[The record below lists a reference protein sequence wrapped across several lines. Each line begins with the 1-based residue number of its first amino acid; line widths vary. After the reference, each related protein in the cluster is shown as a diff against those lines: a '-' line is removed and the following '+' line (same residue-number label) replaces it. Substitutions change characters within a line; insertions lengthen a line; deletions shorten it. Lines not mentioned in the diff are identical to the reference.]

1 MNDRGCRA
9 GPPIRRRVDGPIRAQ
24 VRPNGRWARPP
35 LRVSIFANHPK
46 YDYVRALPGSDEEH
60 RVADKRARQP
70 AFTGTR
76 AGPHT
81 SNARRGLIAARTAVG
96 MTQDGVAARMGTT
109 TSAVSRLESGVRTRP
124 TLRTIENY
132 ALAVGAR
139 VEIRVR
145 R

>member
-1 MNDRGCRA
+1 MYERSRLLTRNIA
-9 GPPIRRRVDGPIRAQ
+9 LLTS
-24 VRPNGRWARPP
+24 ARDS
-35 LRVSIFANHPK
+35 RHS
-46 YDYVRALPGSDEEH
+46 RALARD
-60 RVADKRARQP
+60 RILQTLVAD
-70 AFTGTR
+70 
-76 AGPHT
+76 
-81 SNARRGLIAARTAVG
+81 LIAARTAVG